1 MYGVRDE
8 VAPGFLQ
15 GTRPPYHKNL
25 LPSEIIEGK
34 RGPFAGAKGTV
45 MEILGYPQDMM
56 EKMKKCAKVVQRS
69 WRWLQWHATGFLSNQ
84 LILSYMQG

>member
-15 GTRPPYHKNL
+15 GTRPPYHKNS
-25 LPSEIIEGK
+25 LPSEIIEEK
-34 RGPFAGAKGTV
+34 RGPFAGAKGTI

-84 LILSYMQG
+84 LILS